1 MEWYNACEKL
11 FIHSFIHPFLQVTTH
26 WALWDSI
33 SRRGGRTWIWNSNQ
47 IQGYNQFYR
56 KRELD
61 NNHWRHLSIGF
72 GNALLASKLLLI
84 VFFSLFSL
92 TVKMIKSQYRLRGIS
107 CEKVNWDQ
115 EGAPQSWSLHV
126 NAQTVPEVHA
136 PHLQDVLPV
145 CLFPLYKPS
154 TLPEDLGAWFL
165 ISLRKM
171 EEPRA
176 RGGGVTFSLM
186 LCCPW

>member
-1 MEWYNACEKL
+1 
-11 FIHSFIHPFLQVTTH
+11 
-26 WALWDSI
+26 
-33 SRRGGRTWIWNSNQ
+33 
-47 IQGYNQFYR
+47 
-56 KRELD
+56 
-61 NNHWRHLSIGF
+61 
-72 GNALLASKLLLI
+72 
-84 VFFSLFSL
+84 
-92 TVKMIKSQYRLRGIS
+92 MIKSQYRLRGI
-107 CEKVNWDQ
+107 NWDQ